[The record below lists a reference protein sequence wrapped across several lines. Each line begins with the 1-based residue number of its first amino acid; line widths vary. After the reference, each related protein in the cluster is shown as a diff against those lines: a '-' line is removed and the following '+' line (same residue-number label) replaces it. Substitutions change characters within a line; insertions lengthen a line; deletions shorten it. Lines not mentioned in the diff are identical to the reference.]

1 MVDLKK
7 KADVCYSW
15 WVLSSLCLID
25 RLNWIDCQQLKQ
37 FIFACQDNE
46 TGGISD
52 MPGDLPDVFHCF
64 FGIGGLSLMG
74 YCDLLDLDPAYGLG
88 VDTLEKHNIQLPWK
102 SYRRPQNK

>member
-1 MVDLKK
+1 MVDPKK

-25 RLNWIDCQQLKQ
+25 RLNWIDCQQLKT
-37 FIFACQDNE
+37 FIFACQDPE

-64 FGIGGLSLMG
+64 FGIGGLALMG
-74 YCDLLDLDPAYGLG
+74 YCDLLDLDPAYALG
-88 VDTLEKHNIQLPWK
+88 VDTLEKYNIRLPWK
-102 SYRRPQNK
+102 NYRKARK